1 MHEDRTQ
8 IIFGPPGTG
17 KTTRLLEIVD
27 QLIDEKIPTEGI
39 VYLAFTRRGALE
51 ASSRAMRKFKK
62 PIEDFP
68 WFRTIHSLCF
78 TQLGLKPQQVM
89 GPFDYSCFASTYK
102 LRLTTKWSS
111 DGNPTYIGSSPDD
124 LMLSMDMMARASS
137 QPLETLWEKE
147 NDLEIRL
154 SMVRKISKYLREFK
168 KDHGKLDFVDILQ
181 KFLESGTTPPHLV
194 LIVDEAQDLSP
205 LQWKVIDK
213 ISESTRKVFIAGDD
227 DQAIFKWAGADAE
240 ALVRLPGERVILPK
254 SYRVPSNIQ
263 KLGMRVLERI
273 RGPRVAKS
281 WEPVEIGGQVV
292 RINDVSE
299 APLGEGKWL
308 ILCRNLYS
316 VEQMSVYCLGRGFLF
331 ESQSEGTEIITRGMV
346 RAVNAWENLRKDR
359 TVTVADAL
367 DMYSYM
373 SVRTGYSKGFK
384 STLER
389 EDPEDVVD
397 YAELRNIFGLRRLRT
412 SKWMEVLDRI
422 PKETQLRI
430 EQIRLNSSTKEMP
443 EPTIRISTIHSAKGA
458 EEDNVL
464 LVTDMSRKVADSAIK
479 DPDSEHRVWYVAVT
493 RAKKSLYVLSPQT
506 LNYYEL

>member
-1 MHEDRTQ
+1 MHEDKTQ

-17 KTTRLLEIVD
+17 KTTRLLDIVD
-27 QLIDEKIPTEGI
+27 QLIQEKIPTEGI
-39 VYLAFTRRGALE
+39 IYLAFTRRGALE
-51 ASSRAMRKFKK
+51 ASGRAMRKFKK

-78 TQLGLKPQQVM
+78 TQLGLKPQQIM
-89 GPFDYSCFASTYK
+89 TPFDYSCFASRYK
-102 LRLTTKWSS
+102 LRLTTKWAS

-124 LMLSMDMMARASS
+124 LMLNMDMMARASS
-137 QPLETLWEKE
+137 QTVESLWERE
-147 NDLEIRL
+147 NDMEIRL
-154 SMVRKISKYLREFK
+154 SMVKKIGKYLRQFK
-168 KDHGKLDFVDILQ
+168 KDQGKMDFVDILSE
-181 KFLESGTTPPHLV
+181 FLETGAVPPHLV

-205 LQWKVIDK
+205 LQWRVIDK
-213 ISESTRKVFIAGDD
+213 ISASTRKVFIAGDD
-227 DQAIFKWAGADAE
+227 DQAIFKWAGADATT
-240 ALVRLPGERVILPK
+240 LINLPGERVILPK

-263 KLGMRVLERI
+263 KLGFQVLSKI
-273 RGPRVAKS
+273 RGARVAKE

-316 VEQMSVYCLGRGFLF
+316 VEQLSVYCLGRGFLF
-331 ESQSEGTEIITRGMV
+331 ESQSEGTEIITRSMV
-346 RAVNAWENLRKDR
+346 RAVNAWETLRKDR

-367 DMYSYM
+367 DLYSYM
-373 SVRTGYSKGFK
+373 SVRTGYTKGFK

-412 SKWMEVLDRI
+412 SKWMDVLDRI

-430 EQIRLNSSTKEMP
+430 EQIRQASPDKAMP
-443 EPTIRISTIHSAKGA
+443 EPSIRISTIHSAKGA

-464 LVTDMSRKVADSAIK
+464 LVTDMSRRVAESAVK